1 MLALRLRQR
10 LDQRVE
16 KGAQFRR
23 IVYNLRKH
31 RAFLLLNKVSCE
43 FHSLLRKRPMREALA
58 DLIQTANSKSLTENL
73 KRPRKWLVSTAC
85 FRQCPADL
93 LRRRCSNTRGSLR
106 DSQGS

>member
-1 MLALRLRQR
+1 
-10 LDQRVE
+10 
-16 KGAQFRR
+16 
-23 IVYNLRKH
+23 
-31 RAFLLLNKVSCE
+31 
-43 FHSLLRKRPMREALA
+43 MREALA